1 MGNRKQPFGYKMAL
15 GMPLWEMKNM
25 KQIVS
30 GVSSPPSNVWR
41 N

>member
-1 MGNRKQPFGYKMAL
+1 MGNRKQPFGYKMSL
-15 GMPLWEMKNM
+15 GKMKNM

-30 GVSSPPSNVWR
+30 GISSPHSNVWR